1 MLSSK
6 SWEIR
11 NPGWRRDSMRHKPA
25 ATFTAPWNRENQLA
39 HGLRL
44 RSQSAEAGAT
54 PGLQE
59 FPELP
64 ALRVPTRRVPALEGQ
79 DP

>member
-6 SWEIR
+6 SRQFR
-11 NPGWRRDSMRHKPA
+11 NPGWRRDFMRREPA
-25 ATFTAPWNRENQLA
+25 ATFTAPRNRENQLA

-44 RSQSAEAGAT
+44 RPQSAEEGAT
-54 PGLQE
+54 LGLQE

-64 ALRVPTRRVPALEGQ
+64 ARRVPARRAPALKGQ
-79 DP
+79 EP